1 MRWFGFV
8 GEDDVGNWVFG
19 GSDEKGFSWGVGVE
33 RRERGFREEAG
44 GGGGERGRVWRERR
58 GFGEGERLRCG
69 HCLGEK

>member
-19 GSDEKGFSWGVGVE
+19 GSDEKGFSRGVREE

-44 GGGGERGRVWRERR
+44 GGGGERGRG

-69 HCLGEK
+69 HCCWNLGEK